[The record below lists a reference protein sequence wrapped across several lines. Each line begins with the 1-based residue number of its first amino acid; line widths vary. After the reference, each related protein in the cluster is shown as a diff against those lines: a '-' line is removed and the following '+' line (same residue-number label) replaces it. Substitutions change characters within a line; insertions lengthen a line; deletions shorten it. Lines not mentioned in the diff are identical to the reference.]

1 MTNDVSQVGSLGC
14 SIRRRMERG
23 KIRRPRVF
31 AAGYFTPGM
40 GRPEDRHSWGCPGGK
55 LNVSKALKVQV
66 FEDKTAQRPLGTFV
80 PNLRTTSNNK

>member
-1 MTNDVSQVGSLGC
+1 M
-14 SIRRRMERG
+14 G
-23 KIRRPRVF
+23 K
-31 AAGYFTPGM
+31 
-40 GRPEDRHSWGCPGGK
+40 PEDRHSWGCPGGK